1 MSKVFISQ
9 ESLNIDY
16 TEAKKFGEV
25 EFVTDLEFSLVDSSL
40 KNRRIMDRIREVE
53 SAFNP
58 LEDFVV
64 MTGSPITFG
73 IFFHRLALKAAGL
86 GMPIKLLVW
95 DRRLRQ
101 YKSVVL
107 TAEFMGATE
116 NAY

>member
-1 MSKVFISQ
+1 MSKVYISQ

-16 TEAKKFGEV
+16 TEAKRFGEV
-25 EFVTDLEFSLVDSSL
+25 EFVTDLEFSLLDSSL
-40 KNRRIMDRIREVE
+40 KNRRIMDRIREIE
-53 SAFNP
+53 DAFDP
-58 LEDFVV
+58 IADFVV

-73 IFFHRLALKAAGL
+73 IFFHRLAVKATGH

-107 TAEFMGATE
+107 TAEFLGSTE